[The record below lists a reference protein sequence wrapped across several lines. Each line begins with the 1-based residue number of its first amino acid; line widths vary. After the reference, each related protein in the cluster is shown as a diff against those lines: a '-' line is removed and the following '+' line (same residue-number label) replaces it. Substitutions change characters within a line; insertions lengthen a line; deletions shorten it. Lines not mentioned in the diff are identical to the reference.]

1 MSLICCIFAAFNGEV
16 LDMDDKSRS
25 KKQNSQKITNFV
37 KKALM
42 SGVGAVFM
50 TEESIRNILLEMKL
64 PKSVILSAISQA
76 DKTKKE
82 VMQLIANEVRQF
94 LDNIEA
100 DKLIKKIISGSINK
114 VSASIKFVDKETK
127 LNAKKKIIS

>member
-100 DKLIKKIISGSINK
+100 DKLIKKIISGSIIE

-127 LNAKKKIIS
+127 LNAKKKIKS

>member
-1 MSLICCIFAAFNGEV
+1 MNNEI
-16 LDMDDKSRS
+16 KS

-50 TEESIRNILLEMKL
+50 TEESIRNVLLEMKL

-82 VMQLIANEVRQF
+82 VMQLIANEVRLF

-100 DKLIKKIISGSINK
+100 DKLIKKIISGSIIE

-127 LNAKKKIIS
+127 LNAKKKIK

>member
-1 MSLICCIFAAFNGEV
+1 MDFNGEV
-16 LDMDDKSRS
+16 LNMDDKIKS
-25 KKQNSQKITNFV
+25 KKQKPQKITNFV

-50 TEESIRNILLEMKL
+50 TEESIRNVLLEMKL

-82 VMQLIANEVRQF
+82 VMQLIAIEVRQF

-100 DKLIKKIISGSINK
+100 DKLIKKIIAGSTIE
-114 VSASIKFVDKETK
+114 VSASIKFVDRESHPTTLSRKGASIKTK
-127 LNAKKKIIS
+127 